1 MSHQREMAALLERNL
16 KRSENGQR
24 CDYDILFM
32 PSEEEAEA
40 MVESAEIFLE
50 LTKKYLREIGYSL

>member
-1 MSHQREMAALLERNL
+1 MPANLYKYLVKAFRER
-16 KRSENGQR
+16 QR

-40 MVESAEIFLE
+40 MVESAETFLE